1 MDSDIFLLNISGQ
14 DKPGLTSSL
23 TAVLAEY
30 DAKILDIGQANIHDT
45 LSLGILFQI
54 KSSKKSAVV
63 LKDLLF
69 KSYELDIKASFKPIS
84 LEDYEKW
91 VKLQGKDR
99 YIVTLL
105 GEQLTAEQI
114 SEVTK
119 FISEKN
125 LNIDAIKR
133 LTGRASLVK
142 EEDYPRAS
150 IQLSI
155 RGAIHNKAEF
165 TERFMQIS
173 RDLNVDI
180 AFQEDNIFR
189 RSRRLVCFDMDSTL
203 IQTEVIDELAKLAG
217 VGKQVQAITE
227 AAMQGEIDFK
237 TSFEQRMQLLKGL
250 KEEVLQEVAKQLPI
264 TKGAKRLIYTLK
276 AYGFKTAILSGG
288 FTYFGAYLQKELGI
302 DYVIANQLEISN
314 GVLTGGY
321 LGEIIDGEKKA
332 EYLRKIAEKEGIDIS
347 QTIAIGDGANDLP
360 MLNLAGLGI
369 AFHAK
374 PKVKDN
380 AQSSISSIGLDG
392 VLYLLG
398 YHDRHIDLMA

>member
-125 LNIDAIKR
+125 LNMDAIKR
-133 LTGRASLVK
+133 L
-142 EEDYPRAS
+142 
-150 IQLSI
+150 
-155 RGAIHNKAEF
+155 
-165 TERFMQIS
+165 
-173 RDLNVDI
+173 
-180 AFQEDNIFR
+180 
-189 RSRRLVCFDMDSTL
+189 
-203 IQTEVIDELAKLAG
+203 
-217 VGKQVQAITE
+217 
-227 AAMQGEIDFK
+227 
-237 TSFEQRMQLLKGL
+237 
-250 KEEVLQEVAKQLPI
+250 
-264 TKGAKRLIYTLK
+264 
-276 AYGFKTAILSGG
+276 
-288 FTYFGAYLQKELGI
+288 
-302 DYVIANQLEISN
+302 
-314 GVLTGGY
+314 
-321 LGEIIDGEKKA
+321 
-332 EYLRKIAEKEGIDIS
+332 
-347 QTIAIGDGANDLP
+347 
-360 MLNLAGLGI
+360 
-369 AFHAK
+369 
-374 PKVKDN
+374 
-380 AQSSISSIGLDG
+380 
-392 VLYLLG
+392 
-398 YHDRHIDLMA
+398 